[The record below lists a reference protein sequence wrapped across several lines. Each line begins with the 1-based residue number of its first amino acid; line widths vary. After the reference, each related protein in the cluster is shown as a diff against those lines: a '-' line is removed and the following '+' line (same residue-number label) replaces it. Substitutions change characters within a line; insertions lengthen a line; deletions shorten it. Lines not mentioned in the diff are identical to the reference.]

1 MNPEALFQALCAQAD
16 LQKSVTGLNEY
27 ELAALIR
34 WLRAG
39 HGRGVQGLVLGL
51 AELTAADR
59 FTHAHSPTVL

>member
-1 MNPEALFQALCAQAD
+1 MNPEAMFHALCAQPSLA
-16 LQKSVTGLNEY
+16 TAIEGLNEY

-39 HGRGVQGLVLGL
+39 HGRGVQGLMLGL

-59 FTHAHSPTVL
+59 FTSAHSPTIL